1 MHRYCLTVK
10 AIISCINRLSTC
22 TKARFL
28 QRLTHVHL
36 VGRSEIKIA
45 VTLFKTSE
53 LKARKS

>member
-1 MHRYCLTVK
+1 VK
-10 AIISCINRLSTC
+10 AIISCIHRLSTC